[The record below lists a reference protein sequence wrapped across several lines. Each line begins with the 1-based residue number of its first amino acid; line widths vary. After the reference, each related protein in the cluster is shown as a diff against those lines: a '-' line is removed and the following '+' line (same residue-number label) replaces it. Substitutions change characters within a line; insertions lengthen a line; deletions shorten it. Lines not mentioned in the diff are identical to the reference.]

1 MPTTHTTKNHPA
13 TPAPQAKA
21 TAKQLRYLKA
31 LADQTGQSFTY
42 PTNLSAASTEI
53 RRLKQTTAAGDPT
66 LQRDS
71 AHRERRDISRA
82 LTQDAAGATAIRP
95 DETTGYGSS
104 ARWA

>member
-53 RRLKQTTAAGDPT
+53 RRLKQAAAGDPT
-66 LQRDS
+66 RQRDS
-71 AHRERRDISRA
+71 ARRERRDITRA
-82 LTQDAAGATAIRP
+82 LTQDAAGATVIRP

>member
-13 TPAPQAKA
+13 TPATQAKA

-42 PTNLSAASTEI
+42 PTSLRAASAEI
-53 RRLKQTTAAGDPT
+53 RRLKQAAAGDLA

-71 AHRERRDISRA
+71 ARRERRDITRA
-82 LTQDAAGATAIRP
+82 LTQDAAGATAIRL